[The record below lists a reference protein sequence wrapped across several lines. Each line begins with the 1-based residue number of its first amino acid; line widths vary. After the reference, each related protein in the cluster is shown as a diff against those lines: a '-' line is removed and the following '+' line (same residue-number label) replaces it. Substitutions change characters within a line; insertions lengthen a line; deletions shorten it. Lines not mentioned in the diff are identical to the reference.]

1 MGSDALGRPRSAVVH
16 QAILEAA
23 RDLLVETGYAGL
35 SMDRVAARAG
45 VGKQTVYRRWASK
58 APLVAEAVLDAHG
71 SATPPD
77 TGDLDRDL
85 RAWVHEQS
93 TSQAT
98 PRNAALVRALA
109 AAAAADLRDAD
120 ELYRQLTG
128 PSRDELVERLRAGV
142 GANQVRADADL
153 AAAVDALLGAL
164 LYQTL
169 AGDPATYSPQR
180 VDGLLDIILAG
191 LRP

>member
-1 MGSDALGRPRSAVVH
+1 MGSEPPGRPRSAVVH

-23 RDLLVETGYAGL
+23 RDLLVESGYAGL
-35 SMDRVAARAG
+35 SIDRVAARAG

-71 SATPPD
+71 SAAPPE

-85 RAWVHEQS
+85 RAWLHGQS

-153 AAAVDALLGAL
+153 AAAADALLGAL

-169 AGDPATYSPQR
+169 AGDPAAYSPQR